1 MYAFGVRNILP
12 PIMRSNP
19 VTLSEH
25 IIKASEH
32 AIASKDRLIVKA
44 YGFIPVTEF
53 FMRDFVK
60 KILIKFNRPELA
72 SAVSMLIKE
81 LTVNAAKANFKKLL
95 FIENNIDVENHEDYE
110 RGMRLFRDAI
120 SDTMPFEYGAKAKKA
135 SLNVHTSFDFDEDR
149 IIIVVKNNL
158 PMSEIEEARVR
169 DKLRQAME
177 CEDIAEF
184 MMENVDETEGA
195 GLGIILSLM
204 ALKSSAIDPHA
215 LTISTDFKNETIAR
229 VEIPL
234 HGKYQPQLKRA
245 HDST

>member
-1 MYAFGVRNILP
+1 
-12 PIMRSNP
+12 MRSNP
-19 VTLSEH
+19 VTLSEK
-25 IIKASEH
+25 IIAVAEKT
-32 AIASKDRLIVKA
+32 IAAEERLILKA

-53 FMRDFVK
+53 FMRDFIK
-60 KILIKFNRPELA
+60 KILTKFNRPELA

-95 FIENNIDVENHEDYE
+95 FIENSIDVKKSDDYE
-110 RGMRLFRDAI
+110 RGMRLFREAI
-120 SDTMPFEYGAKAKKA
+120 TDTMPFEYGVKAKQA
-135 SLNVHTSFDFDEDR
+135 SLNVQTSFDFDADR
-149 IIIVVKNNL
+149 IIIEVRNNL

-169 DKLRQAME
+169 EKLRQAME

-234 HGKYQPQLKRA
+234 NENYKPQKRRA
-245 HDST
+245 HDSLAANG

>member
-1 MYAFGVRNILP
+1 
-12 PIMRSNP
+12 MRSNP
-19 VTLSEH
+19 VTLSEK
-25 IIKASEH
+25 IIEVAEKT
-32 AIASKDRLIVKA
+32 IAAEERLIIKA

-53 FMRDFVK
+53 FMRDFIK
-60 KILIKFNRPELA
+60 KILTKFNRPELA

-95 FIENNIDVENHEDYE
+95 FLENSIDVKKSDDYE
-110 RGMRLFRDAI
+110 RGMRLFREAI
-120 SDTMPFEYGAKAKKA
+120 TDTMPFEYGVKAKQA
-135 SLNVHTSFDFDEDR
+135 SLNVQTSFDFDADR
-149 IIIVVKNNL
+149 IIIEVRNNL

-169 DKLRQAME
+169 EKLRQAME
-177 CEDIAEF
+177 CEDIADF
-184 MMENVDETEGA
+184 MMQNVDETEGA

-234 HGKYQPQLKRA
+234 NQNYKPQNRRA
-245 HDST
+245 HDPLAAGQ